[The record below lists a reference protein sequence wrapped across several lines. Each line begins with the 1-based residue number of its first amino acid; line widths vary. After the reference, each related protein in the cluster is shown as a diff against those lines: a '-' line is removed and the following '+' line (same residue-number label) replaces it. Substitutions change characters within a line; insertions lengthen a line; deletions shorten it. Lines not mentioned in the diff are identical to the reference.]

1 MSSAPGTGARDLV
14 ALEHL
19 AAVTRILNDQR
30 LADPTGGLWEAADLH
45 WWWRKGRHEDPD
57 DQRVWFEDD
66 VPVAAAF
73 FTPWGETWGADL
85 IGGPRALA
93 AHGAE
98 MWDFVG
104 GRHRADVVDMLVPD
118 EEEALATA
126 RAAGFSETQGGDRTA
141 WMDAADRPPARD
153 LPEGYAIRSYA
164 GGRHWLETRNGDHV
178 AERLAETSLYRRD
191 LDLAVVVG
199 DEVAGYAVFWA
210 DPVTRV
216 GLVEPVR
223 VEDEHAGKGLAGA
236 LLAEGLQRLAAA
248 GCTRLKVSYNP
259 SNTAATRLY
268 LGAGFRPV
276 SAARFVRR
284 APRT

>member
-1 MSSAPGTGARDLV
+1 
-14 ALEHL
+14 
-19 AAVTRILNDQR
+19 
-30 LADPTGGLWEAADLH
+30 
-45 WWWRKGRHEDPD
+45 
-57 DQRVWFEDD
+57 
-66 VPVAAAF
+66 
-73 FTPWGETWGADL
+73 
-85 IGGPRALA
+85 
-93 AHGAE
+93 
-98 MWDFVG
+98 
-104 GRHRADVVDMLVPD
+104 
-118 EEEALATA
+118 
-126 RAAGFSETQGGDRTA
+126 
-141 WMDAADRPPARD
+141 MDASERLPARS
-153 LPEGYAIRSYA
+153 LPEGYALRSYD